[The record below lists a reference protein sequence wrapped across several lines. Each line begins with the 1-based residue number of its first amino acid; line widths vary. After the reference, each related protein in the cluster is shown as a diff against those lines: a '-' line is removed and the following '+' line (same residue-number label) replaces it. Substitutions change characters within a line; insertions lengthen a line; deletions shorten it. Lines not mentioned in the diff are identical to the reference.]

1 MTNSVVDLFKNV
13 GETRAKKELGAD
25 NFYNNRSVYS
35 KNYVKNTY
43 KNTTNTFAEL
53 MNNDDISSV
62 RLIDTSDNSI
72 HMFDK
77 SSSNRMQYFYF
88 KNKKIDY
95 KEITRVEKI
104 NADGYSHLVAQ
115 GYNNFYNLYKLNE
128 FNNEYLLCV
137 LAFVE

>member
-13 GETRAKKELGAD
+13 EETRAKEELGAD
-25 NFYNNRSVYS
+25 YFYNNRSVYA
-35 KNYVKNTY
+35 KNYVANTY

-53 MNNDDISSV
+53 MNNENISSV
-62 RLIDTSDNSI
+62 RLIDVNDNSI

-104 NADGYSHLVAQ
+104 NADGYSNLVAQ